1 MWPRLLNSIFE
12 LSSSSPVGMVNIL
25 NIILAPIPVSESI
38 NPLLINLSTSAF
50 TPDKTNSNEP
60 TGLGNPSKVIRSSL
74 SRVKPPSPCKNV
86 PLRKDLIYQETSGQ
100 LQKELNSSY
109 FLHICQD
116 GPLLNFQAT

>member
-12 LSSSSPVGMVNIL
+12 LSSSSPVVMVNIL

-60 TGLGNPSKVIRSSL
+60 KTSHNLVGRVLFLTSRISGPYGSFKIIAHFTHKVLTSL
-74 SRVKPPSPCKNV
+74 TV
-86 PLRKDLIYQETSGQ
+86 
-100 LQKELNSSY
+100 
-109 FLHICQD
+109 
-116 GPLLNFQAT
+116 